1 MKRIYFLID
10 LSLLRGQEAWVHL
23 EQLTTSNARIAA
35 TEPDLKTTW
44 GYTLIDRE
52 CNDQILDA
60 KILTLAKTL
69 RK

>member
-10 LSLLRGQEAWVHL
+10 LSLLRGKEAWVHL
-23 EQLTTSNARIAA
+23 EQLTTSIARIAS
-35 TEPDLKTTW
+35 TYPDLKTTW
-44 GYTLIDRE
+44 GYTLVDRE

-60 KILTLAKTL
+60 KILTLAKML